1 MNASP
6 SAQPGAASPPGAQ
19 SYIYLDPNLGSDSSG
34 PLRQTLLDILRSNAN
49 SFPLPPEL
57 VRLDGSLVENLGA
70 GVLQILLSAS
80 ADLEGSGGR
89 LVVEKPSV
97 RLREWIRLTGAPLS
111 MQGDSVEPSEIEER

>member
-6 SAQPGAASPPGAQ
+6 SAQPIAAPHRAQ
-19 SYIYLDPNLGSDSSG
+19 SYICLDPNLGSDSSG
-34 PLRQTLLDILRSNAN
+34 PLRQTLLDVLPDGN
-49 SFPLPPEL
+49 SFPMPPDI

-80 ADLEGSGGR
+80 VELEALGSR

-97 RLREWIRLTGAPLS
+97 RLCEWIRLTGAPLS
-111 MQGDSVEPSEIEER
+111 VQVDSVRPGQTEER